1 VSCGALV
8 LKAAVALLLVRA
20 WSLVVVLVEVLVE
33 VIVGSSILLNDMAEM
48 EGKGLGLGIS
58 FDERMTEVGVGDKAV
73 EEMNVGIM
81 NGVEDTD
88 EVRSVVSDPD

>member
-1 VSCGALV
+1 VLNSPAALV
-8 LKAAVALLLVRA
+8 LVIA
-20 WSLVVVLVEVLVE
+20 WSVVEVLVE
-33 VIVGSSILLNDMAEM
+33 ILVEVIIGSSSEILLNEMAEM
-48 EGKGLGLGIS
+48 EGKGLGLGLGIAI
-58 FDERMTEVGVGDKAV
+58 DERMSEVDIGDKAV

>member
-1 VSCGALV
+1 VLNSPAALV
-8 LKAAVALLLVRA
+8 LAIA
-20 WSLVVVLVEVLVE
+20 WSVVEVLVE
-33 VIVGSSILLNDMAEM
+33 ILVEVIIGSSSEILLNEMAEM
-48 EGKGLGLGIS
+48 EGKGLGLGIAI
-58 FDERMTEVGVGDKAV
+58 DERMSEVDIGDKAV